1 MKIEFYRC
9 EHCGNI
15 AVKVVDTGVPLVCC
29 GEKMGLL
36 VPGAVDGAKEKHVP
50 AVTVEGNVV
59 TARIGEVEHPMT
71 PEHYIQMICLV
82 TQKGYQVAP
91 LADDDSP
98 VATFAVA
105 EGDAPI
111 AVYEYCNLHGL
122 WVAEL

>member
-1 MKIEFYRC
+1 MEIKFYVC

-15 AVKVVDTGVPLVCC
+15 AVKVVDSGVPLVCC
-29 GEKMGLL
+29 GESMVEL
-36 VPGAVDGAKEKHVP
+36 VAGAVDAAKEKHVP

-59 TARIGEVEHPMT
+59 SVCVGDVEHPMT

-82 TQKGYQVAP
+82 TEKGYQIAP
-91 LADDDSP
+91 LSSDVEP
-98 VATFAVA
+98 KATFVVA
-105 EGDAPI
+105 EGDKPV